1 MIHDVSAITNPH
13 ILLDIRDC
21 AADVLLC
28 PMERNNHRAYFATD
42 IVIFPVSNAYPD
54 LAIAQLP
61 FTKSQK

>member
-1 MIHDVSAITNPH
+1 MIHDVGAITNPH
-13 ILLDIRDC
+13 ILLDIGEC

-42 IVIFPVSNAYPD
+42 IVIFPVSNAHPD

>member
-1 MIHDVSAITNPH
+1 MIHHVSAITNPH

-28 PMERNNHRAYFATD
+28 PMERNNHRAYFAAD
-42 IVIFPVSNAYPD
+42 IVIFPVTDAHPD

>member
-13 ILLDIRDC
+13 ILLDIGEC

-28 PMERNNHRAYFATD
+28 PMERNNYRAYFATD
-42 IVIFPVSNAYPD
+42 IVIFPVSNANPD